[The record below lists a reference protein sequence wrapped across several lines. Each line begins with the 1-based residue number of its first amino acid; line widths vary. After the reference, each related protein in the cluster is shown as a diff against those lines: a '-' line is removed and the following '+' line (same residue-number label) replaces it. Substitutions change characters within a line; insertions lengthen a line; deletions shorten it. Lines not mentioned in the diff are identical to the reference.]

1 MITRVLSAGTGATRS
16 LVAIQKK
23 KDAGFFLPDALC
35 WYVSLCAHWPRMDDI
50 PITEPVPIKSG
61 GITMNGLPMLL
72 KLYCIELP
80 ENLVK
85 MQILNQEFWSGAKIL
100 HF

>member
-1 MITRVLSAGTGATRS
+1 
-16 LVAIQKK
+16 
-23 KDAGFFLPDALC
+23 
-35 WYVSLCAHWPRMDDI
+35 MDDI
-50 PITEPVPIKSG
+50 PITEPVPIESG

-85 MQILNQEFWSGAKIL
+85 MQILNQ
-100 HF
+100 